1 MKNLEKEFFE
11 KESFRPFLIPNPNS
25 FTSNILLFLR
35 LIIDTPHRSLIS
47 KFKKNRNKIKGKV
60 LDVGAGDCFYKRYLN
75 ADTNYI
81 GLEIEDTKNY
91 FANQN
96 KDLVFYD
103 GKKIPFKN
111 EYFDNLICFE
121 VLEHTFDYNNLI
133 KEMNRVLKKGG
144 NLYLSVPFAA
154 KFHYIPFDY
163 FRYTPA
169 SLKKILEVN
178 SFKITSFERRGA
190 DISVALHFITVAILG
205 LIFERKPVKFIIGLL
220 FLPIAI
226 LSAILANIF
235 EYFDFGAPE
244 NTLGYFIICTKFI
257 KV

>member
-47 KFKKNRNKIKGKV
+47 KFKNNTNKIKGKV

-103 GKKIPFKN
+103 GKKIPFQN

-144 NLYLSVPFAA
+144 ILYLSVPFAA

-163 FRYTPA
+163 FRYTRITQ
-169 SLKKILEVN
+169 KILE
-178 SFKITSFERRGA
+178 
-190 DISVALHFITVAILG
+190 
-205 LIFERKPVKFIIGLL
+205 
-220 FLPIAI
+220 
-226 LSAILANIF
+226 
-235 EYFDFGAPE
+235 
-244 NTLGYFIICTKFI
+244 
-257 KV
+257 